1 MTADLVLAPKTT
13 AFLFMD
19 FQNGI
24 VSRLGDRAD
33 EVLRPA
39 VSVLEAARAADA
51 PIVFV
56 RVAFR
61 PGYPEVSDRNL
72 SGAALKKSGLL
83 LIDSPDTQVVD
94 AMAPRPTEPV
104 VVKHRVGPFGGTDL
118 APILRGRA
126 VDTLVL
132 LGVSTSGVVLSAVR
146 HAADEDYRLV
156 VVVDG
161 CADLDPEVHRV
172 LMEKVF
178 PRQAT
183 VCSSEAV
190 VAAIA
195 GGASR

>member
-1 MTADLVLAPKTT
+1 MTASLVLDPKTT

-24 VSRLGDRAD
+24 VPALGDRAD

-39 VSVLEAARAADA
+39 LAVLEAARASGA
-51 PIVFV
+51 PVVFV

-61 PGYPEVSDRNL
+61 AGYPEVSSRNL
-72 SGAALKKSGLL
+72 SGAALKGSGRLVL
-83 LIDSPDTQVVD
+83 DAPDAQIID
-94 AMAPRPTEPV
+94 AMAPRPTEPM

-118 APILRGRA
+118 APILRAHA

-132 LGVSTSGVVLSAVR
+132 LGIATSGVVLSAVR

-156 VVVDG
+156 VVEDA
-161 CADLDPEVHRV
+161 CADRDPEVHRV

-183 VCSSEAV
+183 VARSEAV
-190 VAAIA
+190 ITAVAQRA
-195 GGASR
+195 